1 MTNDSSSLLPSLS
14 LLFPFVLRFVQPN
27 AQHCVPRILPI
38 LICISNTATV
48 ERTYEIMA
56 PKPAN
61 LELVDF
67 KRIQLRQELLQ
78 IFTAFD
84 SDHVCEWGIKKVSH
98 IFCRLLDLKI
108 LFWSLYFVDH
118 IFLNAFDSNVSK
130 QNKTRQVL
138 CNQGKDKIKAKKKL
152 LLPEEKTLGHA
163 DSTLLLIIYQ
173 SAIIF
178 LNLSF
183 KSLLKSICTQ

>member
-56 PKPAN
+56 PNPAN

-67 KRIQLRQELLQ
+67 KIIQLRQELLQ
-78 IFTAFD
+78 TFTAFD

-108 LFWSLYFVDH
+108 LFWSLYFV
-118 IFLNAFDSNVSK
+118 
-130 QNKTRQVL
+130 
-138 CNQGKDKIKAKKKL
+138 
-152 LLPEEKTLGHA
+152 
-163 DSTLLLIIYQ
+163 
-173 SAIIF
+173 
-178 LNLSF
+178 
-183 KSLLKSICTQ
+183 